1 MILCAG
7 ESLID
12 MVPEGASYRPL
23 PGGAVYNTA
32 IALGRMG
39 ADAGYLWPI
48 SRDGF
53 GEMLLRPLAEANVDT
68 GLCPRSDRLTTLAFV
83 TLTGGEARYAFYD
96 EGSAGRMLSPD
107 DLPEIPQSVTAL
119 FVGGISL
126 VPDPC
131 GAAIEALVARVR
143 HRIPVMLDP
152 NIRPFFI
159 ADEVAY
165 RARLDRLLAMADL
178 VKLSGDDLEWLMPG
192 ASFEEA
198 AAAILAKGASVVF
211 QTGGSAGAR
220 AHVPGREPLGAPA
233 TRVEVADTIGAGDT
247 FNAGVLAALDREG
260 ALTRDGIANLGPDT
274 LLAALRL
281 GTRAAAITVS
291 RPGANPPW
299 KHELDALPA

>member
-12 MVPEGASYRPL
+12 MVPEAGNYRPL
-23 PGGAVYNTA
+23 SGGAVYNTA
-32 IALGRMG
+32 IALGRLG
-39 ADAGYLWPI
+39 APTGYFWPI

-53 GEMLLRPLAEANVDT
+53 GEQLLRPLAEANVDT
-68 GLCPRSDRLTTLAFV
+68 TLCPRSDRLTTLAFV

-96 EGSAGRMLSPD
+96 EGSAGRMLAPH
-107 DLPEIPQSVTAL
+107 DLPATLDGIEAL
-119 FVGGISL
+119 FIGGISL

-131 GAAIEALVARVR
+131 GGSIETLVERLPPHV
-143 HRIPVMLDP
+143 PVMLDP

-159 ADEVAY
+159 ADADAY
-165 RARLDRLLAMADL
+165 RARLERLFARADI
-178 VKLSGDDLEWLMPG
+178 VKLSGDDLDWLMPD

-198 AAAILAKGASVVF
+198 AAALFAKGAKVVL

-220 AHVPGREPLGAPA
+220 AHWQGAPISAPA

-247 FNAGVLAALDREG
+247 FNAGVLAALHQAG
-260 ALTRDGIANLGPDT
+260 ALSREAIANLAPET
-274 LLAALRL
+274 LLQALTL

-299 KHELDALPA
+299 RQELDALPA

>member
-12 MVPEGASYRPL
+12 MVPEGANYRPL

-39 ADAGYLWPI
+39 AQTGYLWPI
-48 SRDGF
+48 SRDTF
-53 GEMLLRPLAEANVDT
+53 GETLLRPLAEAGVDT

-83 TLTGGEARYAFYD
+83 TLTGGEARYSFYD
-96 EGSAGRMLSPD
+96 EGSAGRMFAPE
-107 DLPEIPQSVTAL
+107 DLPEIPDTVSAL
-119 FVGGISL
+119 FIGGISL

-131 GAAIEALVARVR
+131 GAAVEALVERVR
-143 HRIPVMLDP
+143 HRVPVMLDP

-159 ADEVAY
+159 ADETAY
-165 RARLDRLLAMADL
+165 RARLDRLIAMADL

-198 AAAILAKGASVVF
+198 AAAILSRGPRVVF

-220 AHVPGREPLGAPA
+220 ARWSGAPLSA
-233 TRVEVADTIGAGDT
+233 RAVRVEVADTIGAGDT
-247 FNAGVLAALDREG
+247 FNAGVLAALDRAG
-260 ALTRDGIANLGPDT
+260 VLTRQGLETLAPESIAQA
-274 LLAALRL
+274 LAL
-281 GTRAAAITVS
+281 GTSAAAITVS
-291 RPGANPPW
+291 RPGADPPW
-299 KHELDALPA
+299 AHELAALPG

>member
-12 MVPEGASYRPL
+12 MVPEGAHYRPL

-32 IALGRMG
+32 IALGRIG
-39 ADAGYLWPI
+39 APTGYLWPI

-96 EGSAGRMLSPD
+96 EGSAGRMLAPE
-107 DLPEIPQSVTAL
+107 DLPEIPESVSAL

-131 GAAIEALVARVR
+131 GAAIEALVERLHPRV
-143 HRIPVMLDP
+143 PVMLDP

-159 ADEVAY
+159 SDETAY
-165 RARLDRLLAMADL
+165 RARLERLLARADL
-178 VKLSGDDLEWLMPG
+178 VKLSGDDLEWLMPR

-198 AAAILAKGASVVF
+198 AAAILAKGAKVVL

-220 AHVPGREPLGAPA
+220 AHWQGAPLDAPA

-247 FNAGVLAALDREG
+247 FNAGVLAALHRSG
-260 ALTRDGIANLGPDT
+260 ALSRDGMADLTPET
-274 LLAALRL
+274 LLQALTL

-299 KHELDALPA
+299 QHELDALPA

>member
-23 PGGAVYNTA
+23 SGGAVYNTA
-32 IALGRMG
+32 IAVGRLG
-39 ADAGYLWPI
+39 APSGYFWPI
-48 SRDGF
+48 SRDAF
-53 GEMLLRPLAEANVDT
+53 GEQLLRPLAEANVDT
-68 GLCPRSDRLTTLAFV
+68 TFCPRSDRLTTLAFV
-83 TLTGGEARYAFYD
+83 TLTGGEARYSFYD
-96 EGSAGRMLSPD
+96 EGSAGRMLTPA
-107 DLPEIPQSVTAL
+107 DLPQTLDSIQAL
-119 FVGGISL
+119 FIGGISL

-131 GAAIEALVARVR
+131 GGSIETLVERLPPHV
-143 HRIPVMLDP
+143 PVMLDP

-159 ADEVAY
+159 ADAQAY
-165 RARLDRLLAMADL
+165 RARLERLFTRADI

-198 AAAILAKGASVVF
+198 AAAILAKGAKVVL
-211 QTGGSAGAR
+211 QTGGAAGAR
-220 AHVPGREPLGAPA
+220 AHWQGAPISAPA

-247 FNAGVLAALDREG
+247 FNAGVLAALHAQG
-260 ALTRDGIANLGPDT
+260 VLTREGIANLSPEA
-274 LLAALRL
+274 LQAALQL

-299 KHELDALPA
+299 KHELDALPG